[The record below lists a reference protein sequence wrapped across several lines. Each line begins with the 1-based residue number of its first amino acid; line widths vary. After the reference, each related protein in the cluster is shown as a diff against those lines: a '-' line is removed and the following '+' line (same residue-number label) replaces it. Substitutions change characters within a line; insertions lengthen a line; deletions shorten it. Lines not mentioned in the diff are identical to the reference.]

1 MAAERVNP
9 RWAAH
14 PWRARGL
21 RLLVYALPIAGSLLF
36 VRLATEV
43 TGVPTSS
50 LWIFLVWWFGMSLA
64 ATAVVSLIYALSRR
78 LLPLGAL
85 LELSLVFPD
94 ESPSR
99 FRLALRTGTVESL
112 EERLRVLRDANEAA
126 SAQEAAEILLQLAGA
141 LDVHD
146 KITRGHA
153 ERVRA
158 YAYSLGKQLSLGADD
173 LDRLNWAA
181 LLHDVGKLDISPE
194 ILNKPGK
201 PTDEEWEQLRRHPL
215 YGETLVE
222 PLNEWLGEWT
232 DAVGY
237 HHEHWDGKGYPR
249 GIAGEEIPLGGR
261 IVAIA
266 DVYDVITS
274 ARSYKEPSTPT
285 EARAELTR
293 CAGTQFDPR
302 LVRAFV
308 NISLG
313 RMRLVMGPLSWLSHA
328 PLLARMP
335 LTPFLGTSLGGIAVI
350 ATTAATGIAG
360 AQPAPQVESFG
371 AARPA
376 APIVE
381 PAQPRPALALA
392 TRRSTPAKH
401 DPPNRVVP
409 PAAQPAS
416 TEAVSPADETPVMA
430 APLPAPPEVEPTSPA
445 PAAPARPEAP
455 PAATPTK
462 PSAPVTPEPAPPAL
476 PTPPTPIPPA
486 PALPTPNAAPSFT
499 TAASNAVLEDAGA
512 QSIAGWATAISPGP
526 MHELTQSVSFTAGA
540 DNPALFTVQPAV
552 APDGTLS
559 YTPAPNANGVAT
571 VTVTARDDGGT
582 ANGGTDTSTPRT
594 FTITLTPVNDAPD
607 LTTPANK
614 TKLEDAG
621 GQSVG
626 SWATAIT
633 PGPANESAQNVT
645 FTATADD
652 PALFSVQPAIASDG
666 TLSFTSAPD
675 ANGVATITVL
685 AVDDGGTTNGGT
697 DTSTPHTFTITLTPV
712 NDAPSLT
719 AGANETA
726 LEDALPQSSGGWA
739 TAITPGPAN
748 ESTQTVSFTASA
760 DDPALFSSQPAVA
773 PDGTLTYTPAPDAN
787 GLATV
792 TVTAVDNGGT
802 ANGGSNTSASS
813 TFTITLTPVNDAPSF
828 SAGSNQSA
836 VSLLGLQTV
845 SGWATA
851 IAPGPADEAS
861 ESITFTVSNTNPG
874 LFAVQPAI
882 APDGTLTYTPT
893 LLALGGATVTVRAVD
908 NGGTTNGGS
917 DTSAPQTFTITI
929 L

>member
-1 MAAERVNP
+1 M
-9 RWAAH
+9 
-14 PWRARGL
+14 
-21 RLLVYALPIAGSLLF
+21 
-36 VRLATEV
+36 
-43 TGVPTSS
+43 
-50 LWIFLVWWFGMSLA
+50 
-64 ATAVVSLIYALSRR
+64 
-78 LLPLGAL
+78 
-85 LELSLVFPD
+85 
-94 ESPSR
+94 
-99 FRLALRTGTVESL
+99 
-112 EERLRVLRDANEAA
+112 
-126 SAQEAAEILLQLAGA
+126 
-141 LDVHD
+141 
-146 KITRGHA
+146 
-153 ERVRA
+153 
-158 YAYSLGKQLSLGADD
+158 
-173 LDRLNWAA
+173 
-181 LLHDVGKLDISPE
+181 
-194 ILNKPGK
+194 
-201 PTDEEWEQLRRHPL
+201 
-215 YGETLVE
+215 
-222 PLNEWLGEWT
+222 
-232 DAVGY
+232 
-237 HHEHWDGKGYPR
+237 
-249 GIAGEEIPLGGR
+249 
-261 IVAIA
+261 
-266 DVYDVITS
+266 
-274 ARSYKEPSTPT
+274 
-285 EARAELTR
+285 
-293 CAGTQFDPR
+293 
-302 LVRAFV
+302 
-308 NISLG
+308 
-313 RMRLVMGPLSWLSHA
+313 
-328 PLLARMP
+328 
-335 LTPFLGTSLGGIAVI
+335 
-350 ATTAATGIAG
+350 
-360 AQPAPQVESFG
+360 
-371 AARPA
+371 
-376 APIVE
+376 
-381 PAQPRPALALA
+381 
-392 TRRSTPAKH
+392 
-401 DPPNRVVP
+401 
-409 PAAQPAS
+409 
-416 TEAVSPADETPVMA
+416 
-430 APLPAPPEVEPTSPA
+430 
-445 PAAPARPEAP
+445 
-455 PAATPTK
+455 
-462 PSAPVTPEPAPPAL
+462 
-476 PTPPTPIPPA
+476 
-486 PALPTPNAAPSFT
+486 
-499 TAASNAVLEDAGA
+499 LEDAGA

-607 LTTPANK
+607 LTTAANK

-861 ESITFTVSNTNPG
+861 ESVTFTVSNTNPG

-908 NGGTTNGGS
+908 NGGTANGGS